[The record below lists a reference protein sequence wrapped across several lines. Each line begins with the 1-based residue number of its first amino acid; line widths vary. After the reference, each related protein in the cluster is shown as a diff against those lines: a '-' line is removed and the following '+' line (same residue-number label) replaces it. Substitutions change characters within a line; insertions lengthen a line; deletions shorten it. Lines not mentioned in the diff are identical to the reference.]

1 MRSLVRWIVGSWV
14 AALTCGVAAG
24 DWRIQTD
31 LVNGVARIEAC
42 LTQGQH
48 AEAEAYAQMIL
59 LKEQVRVCVEFG
71 GVIDPALGARLVE
84 NATQTWSEALGGQVL
99 FVLVPSNQADVHV
112 RFARSVWVDAARVSG
127 SANWRRGVLR
137 WGPSSFTYQ
146 VAASIEISTESPFG
160 GPASEEAMTQ
170 ALLHEFGH
178 VLGLT
183 DSPRVGDVMG
193 PLRLDKPATRPTEAE
208 VLSLLQLRSQA
219 TSLLAQAQAQSFVS
233 KAPVDR

>member
-1 MRSLVRWIVGSWV
+1 
-14 AALTCGVAAG
+14 
-24 DWRIQTD
+24 
-31 LVNGVARIEAC
+31 
-42 LTQGQH
+42 
-48 AEAEAYAQMIL
+48 
-59 LKEQVRVCVEFG
+59 
-71 GVIDPALGARLVE
+71 
-84 NATQTWSEALGGQVL
+84 
-99 FVLVPSNQADVHV
+99 
-112 RFARSVWVDAARVSG
+112 
-127 SANWRRGVLR
+127 
-137 WGPSSFTYQ
+137 
-146 VAASIEISTESPFG
+146 
-160 GPASEEAMTQ
+160 MTQ